1 MAEQCGIYRL
11 VGCRAR
17 VTRVREILKKINSL
31 AELNN
36 GGKLAQS
43 LENKDMRDV
52 NIINIQR

>member
-1 MAEQCGIYRL
+1 MAELSGISRL
-11 VGCRAR
+11 VGCPAR

-43 LENKDMRDV
+43 LENKDIRDV
-52 NIINIQR
+52 NIINIQG